1 MMARRG
7 VGSFER
13 AAIRIGLG
21 RLWGGSTL
29 HTIFRIAIAMFEK
42 YLRHETNSASRSKIA
57 GIDPARTAPAAMQL
71 IRSKAFD
78 AFVAA
83 WTLIM
88 SPSCIVL
95 WLCGTPRHALR
106 AVSQFWAKGILWGL
120 SHIVGLRHVERGR
133 ENIPNE
139 PCLIIAN
146 HQSAWET
153 VALAVLFP
161 ATSFVAKQETARI
174 PIVGWFLKNYPMIM
188 VDRGGGG
195 NAIRQLIAD
204 SRAVLAEGR
213 SVIIFPEGTRKST
226 SERVV
231 FKRGAEVL
239 YAELNTPILPIALNS
254 GVFWTRDGSKC
265 RGTITLSYLPPILPG
280 LSGEE
285 FREKAQALLE
295 MERDRLVRESA
306 ARPALETVG

>member
-1 MMARRG
+1 
-7 VGSFER
+7 
-13 AAIRIGLG
+13 
-21 RLWGGSTL
+21 
-29 HTIFRIAIAMFEK
+29 
-42 YLRHETNSASRSKIA
+42 
-57 GIDPARTAPAAMQL
+57 MQF

-78 AFVAA
+78 AFVVA
-83 WTLIM
+83 WTLII

-106 AVSQFWAKGILWGL
+106 AVSRFWAQGILWGL

-133 ENIPNE
+133 ENIPNG

-153 VALAVLFP
+153 LALAVIFP
-161 ATSFVAKQETARI
+161 AASFVAKQETARI
-174 PIVGWFLKNYPMIM
+174 PIVGWFLRNYPMIM

-204 SRAVLAEGR
+204 SRAVLADGR
-213 SVIIFPEGTRKST
+213 SIIIFPEGTRKST

-239 YAELNTPILPIALNS
+239 YAELDRLVLPIALNS
-254 GVFWTRDGSKC
+254 GVFWTREGSKC
-265 RGTITLSYLPPILPG
+265 AGTITVSFLPPILPG

-285 FREKAQALLE
+285 FRQKAQTLLE
-295 MERDRLVRESA
+295 AERDRLVRESA
-306 ARPALETVG
+306 TRHSLETVG